1 LIFEEH
7 RKRELFCQT
16 VEKKAMIYLDMTF
29 DEVLMNKR
37 NILRIS
43 LNLLLKLTNKIIRLK
58 SFLLLI
64 AWEVSVNF

>member
-1 LIFEEH
+1 
-7 RKRELFCQT
+7 
-16 VEKKAMIYLDMTF
+16 MIYLDMTF